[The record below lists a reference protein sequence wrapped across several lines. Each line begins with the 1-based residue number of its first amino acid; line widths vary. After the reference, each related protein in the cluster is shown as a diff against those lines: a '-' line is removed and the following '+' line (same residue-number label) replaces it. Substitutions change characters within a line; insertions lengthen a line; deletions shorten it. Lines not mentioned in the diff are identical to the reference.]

1 MINRL
6 SQDNLTA
13 DMLYRTLQPMPE
25 HMMLCYSPFSYD
37 NKSSNLVRYA
47 KTARVDNE
55 TEPVV

>member
-1 MINRL
+1 
-6 SQDNLTA
+6 
-13 DMLYRTLQPMPE
+13 MLYRTLQPMPE